1 MLKYK
6 QTADNILLF
15 FLKSLEQQPLLIIA
29 LACKCFQVAFS

>member
-6 QTADNILLF
+6 QTADILLF
-15 FLKSLEQQPLLIIA
+15 FLKSLEQQPLLIIV